1 MTEPAT
7 VYITN
12 MASDHDYR
20 TAAAYGTIRPVT
32 SGNYPIFKSARLLEE
47 VATTLSQSSEEDY
60 LLFSG
65 SSFVAGICIAVW
77 LQKHKECKALLYDRT
92 QRGYVTRVV
101 RKADIIIQL
110 EKARAEDDD

>member
-65 SSFVAGICIAVW
+65 SSFVAGIRQDFWI
-77 LQKHKECKALLYDRT
+77 QKHKERQALLFGRQ
-92 QRGYVTRVV
+92 QRRIV
-101 RKADIIIQL
+101 RA
-110 EKARAEDDD
+110 